1 VSTSSKPVLSPNTIG
16 LFIGFEQCP
25 RYLKQS
31 LNQIPGNE
39 DELGVFLTEAGD
51 RFEEETLDQLKDD
64 AAAFYDGTD
73 WDIADDTKRGSQQIQ
88 SHLGDILDE
97 ATATEPVLIYQPPAR
112 GQIGA
117 WEIKGRGDVLAIWNT
132 PQGPEGHILEVK
144 ASRDV
149 QPYHQIQACVY
160 SHLFKD
166 ILTEISSTA
175 SVKTGIVHRNTDEL
189 DFTDRSTLPV
199 VEEIEVVEEDV
210 ERLLRDGG
218 VIDRIYERDEIKYT
232 LSGKCNYCLYNEACF
247 SHAVENQNLA
257 ILGLTE
263 GEQRILEKH
272 DITSVQDL
280 AELKEKIDK
289 PKPYDFEELPDR
301 QPEKIQKLLDEPSIG
316 GRIDDIVQDA
326 QSVLGGLNP
335 DHPQARTAPLWGSAL
350 QGAGDG
356 TLPATN
362 PSDKQAE
369 NMTYDADDLIRA
381 YLYVREDYMRDT
393 VVMLSGRV
401 VRKSSPKSPKSFSV
415 VVDDMP
421 DEREEVLDSEGKLLA
436 DFFTRLFGAIR
447 DVADGDE
454 EATMHLYFF
463 SGTERDTLVEA
474 ILRQMP
480 RYDKESFNAVRDLM
494 GYRRAIDQPMVS
506 ILQDELIERYALRY
520 PGNGILPVLEQ
531 ASSRFCDCGCDGL
544 FKKSDWRVSRKDNT
558 RFNLRDVFKYN
569 FFTFKLPV
577 ERGADG
583 YKQPASKTDNPSDY
597 YPLRARFDNQIPLEY
612 IWAAKGKL
620 TLDWAGN
627 KKQRREIEKYL
638 WHDHKQKSTRITSED
653 IGLLGEKLCHALQHV
668 ESCASH
674 QNAFLGK
681 EPISIPELPKFNLGD
696 IDLARSLS
704 DYLDLEHYSDRQE
717 KYRHYAKSPRKRV
730 RSGYAAIIEV
740 EDTWKED
747 DDLIVSGS
755 LVYDDSEFNDPD
767 KVAYSCR
774 IKGAEDTSYGS
785 FRLANRVEW
794 NEQQRA
800 HKDTK
805 GTPRDIERGLPVE
818 VQSISTS
825 NRSITI
831 QLSDFNTDENFI
843 PNKNPNA
850 FEFVPKHDVWT
861 DDPTEAGYSYGV
873 KHVYVSEGDRFIL
886 DRQTDNWTANHASK
900 VLAEHQES
908 REQTG
913 LGQFQDSQSFSG
925 RHHFYRLLNQL
936 VGGDNQ

>member
-1 VSTSSKPVLSPNTIG
+1 
-16 LFIGFEQCP
+16 
-25 RYLKQS
+25 
-31 LNQIPGNE
+31 
-39 DELGVFLTEAGD
+39 
-51 RFEEETLDQLKDD
+51 
-64 AAAFYDGTD
+64 
-73 WDIADDTKRGSQQIQ
+73 
-88 SHLGDILDE
+88 
-97 ATATEPVLIYQPPAR
+97 
-112 GQIGA
+112 
-117 WEIKGRGDVLAIWNT
+117 
-132 PQGPEGHILEVK
+132 
-144 ASRDV
+144 
-149 QPYHQIQACVY
+149 
-160 SHLFKD
+160 
-166 ILTEISSTA
+166 
-175 SVKTGIVHRNTDEL
+175 
-189 DFTDRSTLPV
+189 
-199 VEEIEVVEEDV
+199 
-210 ERLLRDGG
+210 
-218 VIDRIYERDEIKYT
+218 
-232 LSGKCNYCLYNEACF
+232 
-247 SHAVENQNLA
+247 
-257 ILGLTE
+257 
-263 GEQRILEKH
+263 
-272 DITSVQDL
+272 
-280 AELKEKIDK
+280 
-289 PKPYDFEELPDR
+289 
-301 QPEKIQKLLDEPSIG
+301 
-316 GRIDDIVQDA
+316 
-326 QSVLGGLNP
+326 
-335 DHPQARTAPLWGSAL
+335 
-350 QGAGDG
+350 
-356 TLPATN
+356 
-362 PSDKQAE
+362 
-369 NMTYDADDLIRA
+369 MTYDADDLIRA

-785 FRLANRVEW
+785 FRLANRAEW